1 MGGALAQGA
10 AGARGPAGRVPLLP
24 EHVHGP
30 WPIRLLARVVDWAV
44 IIIGAVMVVLVFSNV
59 LLHLVDRDMAW
70 TNELGEFLMVWV
82 SFLGGAAA
90 THRGAHM
97 AIAEFVNK
105 LSPHARQRA
114 DFLLQAFSLA
124 VVGSLAYYGWRLVQ
138 GNWGNQ
144 LTVLEWPMAYQY
156 MGMALGSSA
165 MALFLVDDLV
175 QIVRGV
181 PREKRYPAD
190 N

>member
-1 MGGALAQGA
+1 MGDPLAQEA
-10 AGARGPAGRVPLLP
+10 AGAGEPAGRVRLLP
-24 EHVHGP
+24 DLMP
-30 WPIRLLARVVDWAV
+30 WSWPIRLLARVVDWAV
-44 IIIGAVMVVLVFSNV
+44 IVIGAVMVVLVFSNV

-124 VVGSLAYYGWRLVQ
+124 VVGSLVYYGWRLVQ

-156 MGMALGSSA
+156 MGMALGCSA
-165 MALFLVDDLV
+165 MALFLVHDLV
-175 QIVRGV
+175 QIACGV
-181 PREKRYPAD
+181 PRERRYPPED
-190 N
+190 

>member
-1 MGGALAQGA
+1 MDQRAGRIPDGLGLIPRRRSGDPSRRAHGDRRVRQQALA
-10 AGARGPAGRVPLLP
+10 ARAPAGRFP
-24 EHVHGP
+24 
-30 WPIRLLARVVDWAV
+30 
-44 IIIGAVMVVLVFSNV
+44 
-59 LLHLVDRDMAW
+59 
-70 TNELGEFLMVWV
+70 
-82 SFLGGAAA
+82 AA
-90 THRGAHM
+90 G
-97 AIAEFVNK
+97 
-105 LSPHARQRA
+105 
-114 DFLLQAFSLA
+114 LQP
-124 VVGSLAYYGWRLVQ
+124 GLVQ